1 MGDNGVLRRSLLQSV
16 CSDPYFLSCFVK
28 LKPRSRLRTLRIGRI
43 MHWLT
48 PFVTIVAFDMSGR
61 LTQAEQFV
69 LERAED
75 SRKLF
80 N

>member
-1 MGDNGVLRRSLLQSV
+1 
-16 CSDPYFLSCFVK
+16 
-28 LKPRSRLRTLRIGRI
+28 
-43 MHWLT
+43 MHWPT